1 MKTILIIILVGI
13 LLFVALWIRDKDKGE
28 ILTDEE
34 EKEVY
39 QEWEKKKEDE
49 K

>member
-13 LLFVALWIRDKDKGE
+13 FLFVALRIRDKDKGE

-39 QEWEKKKEDE
+39 QEWEKKKEDG
-49 K
+49 

>member
-13 LLFVALWIRDKDKGE
+13 LLFVALRIRDTNKGE

-39 QEWEKKKEDE
+39 QEWQDKKEED
-49 K
+49 